1 MPFYE
6 LVCISR
12 SSLVKNNLSDLLKT
26 SALQVLDKGG
36 VVRGFENWAAAL
48 FPTELRDIS
57 NISTLDSTYWL
68 MHFDA
73 NPATVQELGKKLRV
87 DPRVLRH
94 TVVKLGSKLDDV
106 TARPEKTF

>member
-6 LVCISR
+6 LVCIAR
-12 SSLVKNNLSDLLKT
+12 SNLAKTNMHDLLKT
-26 SALQVLDKGG
+26 SASQVLDKGG
-36 VVRGFENWAAAL
+36 VVRGFENWGSRNL
-48 FPTELRDIS
+48 PHRIKRHQQYF
-57 NISTLDSTYWL
+57 DSGHYWL

-73 NPATVQELGKKLRV
+73 NPGTVQDLGKKLRV

-94 TVVKLGSKLDDV
+94 TVVKLGSKLEHI